1 MTYQYLKNLK
11 TYNQTIKLL
20 NSDNFAMMVGFF
32 HFVFVQKRHIAL
44 NHATIIGYLEDYL
57 YDIHQSDADAYPK
70 SAKEYLDDFVS
81 DKNGYLKKY
90 QGSEDEAMYELT
102 PHTQKVFEFLESL
115 EQREFVGSRTKFN
128 IIFEL
133 LEELEFETH
142 LSDAE
147 RIAALE
153 DEKRAID
160 ERIAK
165 IQVKED
171 LRFDSSRIK
180 EHFML
185 IEEQS
190 RKLKYDFAQ
199 IEYNFRELNH
209 RTMVNIANASG
220 AKEGVLDSIFESEEQ
235 IRQSDQGKSFFAFWQ
250 VLTDTQK
257 NEKLSEMLEKLYE
270 IEVIQKFDKHESVKN
285 LKHDLLLHASKI
297 TKVSSKLIEQL
308 RRFIDDRVWIE
319 NKKILESCKSIEK
332 TALEIKENAP
342 IGKDFFC
349 MTGSG
354 VRVESVFEKSLY
366 TPKDTTKFLQEI
378 KEETDT
384 VDLES
389 FYNLFYID
397 EELLQNNINT
407 LLQLHPQVTLQKV
420 IERFPVTK
428 GVSELVAYLS
438 LVQKPSYD
446 AIIQMDQKT
455 KIKICDEHKKERWV
469 LVPKII
475 ITRGEA

>member
-20 NSDNFAMMVGFF
+20 HSDNFAMMVGFF
-32 HFVFVQKRHIAL
+32 HFVFVQKRHVTL
-44 NHATIIGYLEDYL
+44 NHTTILAYLEDYL
-57 YDIHQSDADAYPK
+57 YDIHQSDPNAYPK
-70 SAKEYLDDFVS
+70 DAKAYLDDFVS
-81 DKNGYLKKY
+81 DKNGYLKRY

-115 EQREFVGSRTKFN
+115 QQREFVGSRTKFN

-142 LSDAE
+142 LDDAQ

-153 DEKRAID
+153 AEKRAID

-165 IQVKED
+165 IKAKED

-209 RTMVNIANASG
+209 KTMVSIANAEG
-220 AKEGVLDSIFESEEQ
+220 AKAGVLDSIFESEEQ

-250 VLTDTQK
+250 ILTDAQK
-257 NEKLSEMLEKLYE
+257 NEKLSQMLEKLYA
-270 IEVIQKFDKHESVKN
+270 IDVIKEFDKHESVKN

-308 RRFIDDRVWIE
+308 RRFIDNRVWIE
-319 NKKILESCKSIEK
+319 NKKILELCKNIEK
-332 TALEIKENAP
+332 TALEIKEDAP
-342 IGKDFFC
+342 TKRDFYS
-349 MTGSG
+349 MMGSG
-354 VRVESVFEKSLY
+354 VKVDSVFEKGLY
-366 TPKDTTKFLQEI
+366 QPKEATKFHQEI
-378 KEETDT
+378 KQDDT
-384 VDLES
+384 TIVDLES
-389 FYNLFYID
+389 FYNLFYVD
-397 EELLQNNINT
+397 EALLQNNINT
-407 LLQLHPQVTLQKV
+407 LLQLYPQVTLQKV
-420 IERFPVTK
+420 VEQFPITK
-428 GVSELVAYLS
+428 GISELVGYLS
-438 LVQKPSYD
+438 LVQKSED
-446 AIIQMDQKT
+446 TIIEMDK
-455 KIKICDEHKKERWV
+455 KIKIKIDDAKESAKWA
-469 LVPKII
+469 LVPNII
-475 ITRGEA
+475 ITRGEL